1 MSEPVAKERPIVDLD
16 DFERRLRQRDHHN
29 EDPLAELARLV
40 GETSDP
46 YGDVFAREPAPE
58 ADFPSHDFNPRHYGH
73 HDIGGDLGA
82 NIGGARSPGQP
93 GDTSSSRALAVRD
106 YDQDHAA
113 SAPRLGGDFAAIE
126 AGLRGALADHGFH
139 ESHGHDGQTYSSQ
152 GYGSDH
158 DMRDHET
165 HDGRGA
171 HDPYAGHYGAHD
183 QGQHTDAYAP
193 LPPPDQ
199 RQWADDTGHRET
211 GSRRPL
217 YFLVATIAVGVLGIG
232 IAFALKGVGSRPGE
246 VRTIQAASG
255 PTKVQPPAD
264 ASADAA
270 SHDPGVLGKAG
281 SQPTPTRLVNGEE
294 QPVDVSATMQANAT
308 QSGASGDATRVPVPP
323 APGQTGAQS
332 QAEGSG
338 FGITGMPAPK
348 KVRVVS
354 VRPDG
359 SIVPQDAPTPAND
372 PIAALSAVQ
381 PPALSDSGDAKSA
394 EPKSSETKSGATP
407 KTTSRVSTT
416 PKVATTSST
425 DDAVAAPKPT
435 KKPKVK
441 RVAAV
446 EPTDDTAAA
455 PADTARGNGDFSVQL
470 AAPASESEARA
481 AASRFAKKFA
491 SVLDGHRLG
500 VHKAQSN
507 GKAVYRVRAG
517 SMSKDDAVSLC
528 DKLKADGGSC
538 FVARN

>member
-46 YGDVFAREPAPE
+46 YGDVFGREPAPE
-58 ADFPSHDFNPRHYGH
+58 ADFPAHDFNPRDYGH
-73 HDIGGDLGA
+73 HDLGA
-82 NIGGARSPGQP
+82 RAPSYPAETP
-93 GDTSSSRALAVRD
+93 PSRALSVPS
-106 YDQDHAA
+106 YDQDHAG
-113 SAPRLGGDFAAIE
+113 STPRLGGDFAAIE

-139 ESHGHDGQTYSSQ
+139 DAHGA
-152 GYGSDH
+152 
-158 DMRDHET
+158 HE
-165 HDGRGA
+165 GEAA
-171 HDPYAGHYGAHD
+171 HDPYASHYAQD
-183 QGQHTDAYAP
+183 DAQHADAYAP
-193 LPPPDQ
+193 LPPPEQ
-199 RQWADDTGHRET
+199 RQWADEASRPES

-217 YFLVATIAVGVLGIG
+217 YFLVATIAVGVLGLG

-264 ASADAA
+264 PSADAA

-294 QPVDVSATMQANAT
+294 QPVDVAATMQANAM
-308 QSGASGDATRVPVPP
+308 QPGGSGDAARVPVPP
-323 APGQTGAQS
+323 APGQSGAN
-332 QAEGSG
+332 QANAAPEGSG
-338 FGITGMPAPK
+338 FGISGMPAPK

-359 SIVPQDAPTPAND
+359 SIVPQEAPAAPAND

-381 PPALSDSGDAKSA
+381 PPALSEGTDVKPEAK
-394 EPKSSETKSGATP
+394 TSGATP

-416 PKVATTSST
+416 PKAAATSPG
-425 DDAVAAPKPT
+425 DDAVAPKPA

-446 EPTDDTAAA
+446 EPSTDDAAGAA
-455 PADTARGNGDFSVQL
+455 PADTARGAGDFTVQL
-470 AAPASESEARA
+470 AAPGSESEARGV
-481 AASRFAKKFA
+481 ASRLAKKFA
-491 SVLDGHRLG
+491 SALEGRRLG

-517 SMSKDDAVSLC
+517 AMSKEDAVSLC